1 MSPFLCIIYRTNRLY
16 LNRYWGGSLCM
27 RDLEKDIDHT
37 DRPTLWPFL
46 KQIID
51 YISIS
56 PLTMVKCSFL
66 TLSIWMRYWGENL
79 TACVWPGDRQS
90 PWHYTMGIL
99 TNCKQI
105 LIISAFALWKMMLIV
120 KHRRG
125 SQGQSSKWLH
135 VGSLLKEFWVYPLG
149 VAWDNNVEV
158 KVSCKVPISM
168 PFQRNELYKMYD
180 FFN

>member
-1 MSPFLCIIYRTNRLY
+1 
-16 LNRYWGGSLCM
+16 
-27 RDLEKDIDHT
+27 
-37 DRPTLWPFL
+37 
-46 KQIID
+46 
-51 YISIS
+51 
-56 PLTMVKCSFL
+56 MVKCSFL

-135 VGSLLKEFWVYPLG
+135 VGSLLKEFWEILWGWLG
-149 VAWDNNVEV
+149 TIMLRSRFLVRFQFQCPSREMNCIKCMIFLINLLIHRLIRANIFNWLSLNNTCITMFLVELN
-158 KVSCKVPISM
+158 KSRFLLLSKISQTL
-168 PFQRNELYKMYD
+168 F
-180 FFN
+180 